1 MGTKDPGTTTADGI
15 KLTVNL
21 PGETNL
27 ANIELDVQEEIVIVS
42 TPTYL
47 LKETLSRPVDPK
59 SATAKWNRN
68 WILENFLKINF
79 YFFLFMKIN
88 FKFFSEETFST

>member
-68 WILENFLKINF
+68 WIFQ
-79 YFFLFMKIN
+79 
-88 FKFFSEETFST
+88 KFFNSLKFFFYL

>member
-15 KLTVNL
+15 KLTVSL

-27 ANIELDVQEEIVIVS
+27 SNIELDVQEEIVIVS
-42 TPTYL
+42 TPNYL

-59 SATAKWNRN
+59 SATAKWNRTGFFK
-68 WILENFLKINF
+68 NFLK
-79 YFFLFMKIN
+79 KI
-88 FKFFSEETFST
+88 